1 MAGLDPATQPAR
13 RKSGKRLWMAG
24 SEAGHGDVVGQLQYL
39 DVQRLACIR
48 GQRVLFRELSFR
60 VDAGQVLSLEGPN
73 GAGKTS
79 LLRVLAGLL
88 PAAGGAIALV
98 SNGGGET
105 ETEDRAHKVAWLGHN
120 DAAKPQLTP
129 REVLAFFARL
139 YGTRA
144 DIDAALGAVGLAKL
158 GDLACGYL
166 SAGQKKRL
174 ALARLKMAERP
185 IWLLDEP
192 LASLDADGR
201 KRALDLVNAH
211 VMFGGIVIAATHEA
225 LGVASQ
231 RLVLGAPT

>member
-1 MAGLDPATQPAR
+1 
-13 RKSGKRLWMAG
+13 MAG
-24 SEAGHGDVVGQLQYL
+24 SVAGHGDVVGQLQYL
-39 DVQRLACIR
+39 DVQKLTCIR
-48 GQRVLFRELSFR
+48 GQRVLFRDLGFR

-88 PAAGGAIALV
+88 PAAGGTVALV
-98 SNGGGET
+98 FGSESET
-105 ETEDRAHKVAWLGHN
+105 DADERARRVAWLGHN

-144 DIDAALGAVGLAKL
+144 DVDAALGAVGLAKL
-158 GDLACGYL
+158 ADLACGYL

-174 ALARLKMAERP
+174 ALARLKVAERP
-185 IWLLDEP
+185 VWLLDEP
-192 LASLDADGR
+192 LSSLDADGR
-201 KRALDLVNAH
+201 KRALDLINAH
-211 VMFGGIVIAATHEA
+211 IMFGGIVVAATHEA

-231 RLVLGAPT
+231 RLFLGAPA